1 MSAIWGILRFDGA
14 GVADRDIDRM
24 GAAMAVRCGDGSA
37 TFLDGS
43 VGLGHGLMRVTREDA
58 FDQQPLYDRDA
69 GLVLVA
75 DCRIDNREEIAVA
88 LDLDPATLATM
99 PDSAIVLHAY
109 RRWGD
114 SCAAKLIG
122 DFAFAVWDVA
132 RKRLLLARDHMGQ
145 RALHYHLG
153 EGFFAFAT
161 DITALWAAPGV
172 PRALDEVSL
181 GAVVNFWGNAMEGRM
196 LPAGIRSAG
205 GGTTLA
211 IGTGGT
217 VDGRRYWEPHADPAH
232 LGHDDAYYVA
242 NYRKILEEAV
252 ACRVRR
258 LVDRPGLS
266 LSGGFDSGSIAAL
279 AGPALPEGGKLVSVT
294 SAMPER
300 AEGWPYDPR
309 PWVELCKRDM
319 PHLDV
324 HYIDFRDQD
333 PLDGLEEFF
342 AASGGLP
349 VTPSAYADAEA
360 FGVLKAVGARLIMD
374 GEGGD
379 YTLNDRGQMALANL
393 AAQGRIPNLL
403 HEMRAHRRVTGERW
417 RSIVLRQTLFPL
429 LPRSLRGFLIAARR
443 GFRGNGPLV
452 ALKTSFTARLI
463 AAGAIRGAD
472 RFPAGASERLRHRVI
487 TDSLFRQSAYATALE
502 AMAASYGLA
511 LTRPFFDR
519 RVVEFALA
527 VPRHLDVRDG
537 RNRYL
542 ACAALQDVLPGEFQD
557 RPRAND
563 GPIADPLSLDD
574 GSLREAV
581 ALLETTRIAEF
592 FDFARIRSL
601 LDRAIDPDAG
611 TKAAREQARRFSIL
625 SLVAARYTDW
635 LDSRNR

>member
-1 MSAIWGILRFDGA
+1 
-14 GVADRDIDRM
+14 
-24 GAAMAVRCGDGSA
+24 MAVRCGDGSA

-75 DCRIDNREEIAVA
+75 DCRIDNREEIALA
-88 LDLDPATLATM
+88 LDLDPATLAMM
-99 PDSAIVLHAY
+99 PDSAIVLHAF

-122 DFAFAVWDVA
+122 DFAFAVWDAA

-153 EGFFAFAT
+153 EGFVAVAT
-161 DITALWAAPGV
+161 DISALWAAPGV
-172 PRALDEVSL
+172 PRALDEVWL
-181 GAVVNFWGNAMEGRM
+181 GHLVNLWGNAIEGRTP
-196 LPAGIRSAG
+196 LAGIRSVG

-211 IGTGGT
+211 IAADGT
-217 VDGRRYWEPHADPAH
+217 VVETRYWVPHADPAH
-232 LGHDDAYYVA
+232 LGQAEAYYVE

-279 AGPALPEGGKLVSVT
+279 AGPALPANGTLATVT
-294 SAMPER
+294 SVMPER
-300 AEGWPYDPR
+300 AEGWPNDPR

-324 HYIDFRDQD
+324 HYLPFRDQD
-333 PLDGLEEFF
+333 PLDGLEGYF
-342 AASGGLP
+342 AANGGLP
-349 VTPSAYADAEA
+349 VTALAYADAEPYNA
-360 FGVLKAVGARLIMD
+360 LKAAGARLVMD
-374 GEGGD
+374 GHGGD
-379 YTLNDRGQMALANL
+379 YTLNGRGHTALANL
-393 AAQGRIPNLL
+393 AAAGRMPSMLR
-403 HEMRAHRRVTGERW
+403 EMRAHRRVTGERW
-417 RSIVLRQTLFPL
+417 RSIVLRHTLFPL
-429 LPRSLRGFLIAARR
+429 LPRPLRRFLIAARH
-443 GFRGNGPLV
+443 GFRGKDGFV
-452 ALKTSFTARLI
+452 VLKKSFTARLVSE
-463 AAGAIRGAD
+463 GAIRPAD
-472 RFPAGASERLRHRVI
+472 RFPVRASERDTHRLKI
-487 TDSLFRQSAYATALE
+487 DLLERQSAAAPALE
-502 AMAASYGLA
+502 AMASSSGLA

-527 VPRHLDVRDG
+527 VPHHLSVRAG

-542 ACAALQDVLPGEFQD
+542 ACAALTDILPREFQS

-563 GPIADPLSLDD
+563 GPICDSLSFDDAPLRD
-574 GSLREAV
+574 AIV
-581 ALLETTRIAEF
+581 QLEMTRIGEF

-601 LDRAIDPDAG
+601 LDWAVDPSVG
-611 TKAAREQARRFSIL
+611 TKAAREQTRNMAIVSI
-625 SLVAARYTDW
+625 VTARYADW
-635 LDSRNR
+635 IDPRNR